1 MSILVVSELLDVSI
15 ELDLE
20 CIGSGLL
27 DLDRSGLSYVN
38 SDRLLSCCAGEVLC
52 TLVCPSLNGVSTCL
66 GELNCPS
73 TGILL
78 GILLVNLLGCEISCN
93 ILAVL
98 ISDEDGSLIG
108 IHLHTVVETGNRKN
122 VLSVDGEIF

>member
-93 ILAVL
+93 ILDL
-98 ISDEDGSLIG
+98 DFPLIG